1 MYRILSC
8 RLLDII
14 DAYEKQIYSLQ
25 RELEFYK
32 IGEPDDVADVLS
44 TSSTTPELSQNIKSL
59 IKSYEKQ
66 LRESDR
72 KIKKL
77 EEEKEL
83 VKLEMGSRPE
93 VGDYRVAAQ
102 RIKKLEKLL
111 MIHNISIPG
120 EKQKNDPYR
129 LKKKY
134 STKLEDLDYLPLDF
148 CRQYLRDI
156 SMEAEAEDLER
167 VVPCIQK
174 LREQADMS
182 DRYEKFCR
190 RVYDLVEEEKTN
202 NKQRSRS
209 ISPSRRKDNHLTDK
223 QLHNVLAVLQN
234 WNRDQED
241 LQELQLSVNKL
252 SDRVAPWLKLRMTGD
267 PTVSQILGVVDK
279 LVFDDGIA
287 RDKDGKEHP
296 SRTVLENIVEH
307 FQTLFDVP
315 SVSGV
320 FPRMNDIYSK
330 LGEVHN
336 VLSTLKNL
344 LGLEPDVKSGAIVD
358 TVGRLCQTH
367 NQTTS
372 RQLKQ
377 LLQTE
382 DLDGVIKRL
391 EEHTDFFPAFQEIM
405 RKLFDILDVQRMD
418 QVIPAVRAL
427 KLLAS

>member
-1 MYRILSC
+1 
-8 RLLDII
+8 
-14 DAYEKQIYSLQ
+14 
-25 RELEFYK
+25 
-32 IGEPDDVADVLS
+32 
-44 TSSTTPELSQNIKSL
+44 
-59 IKSYEKQ
+59 
-66 LRESDR
+66 
-72 KIKKL
+72 
-77 EEEKEL
+77 
-83 VKLEMGSRPE
+83 
-93 VGDYRVAAQ
+93 
-102 RIKKLEKLL
+102 

-190 RVYDLVEEEKTN
+190 RVHDLVEEEKAN

>member
-1 MYRILSC
+1 MVIYILYASVNLLQGRGTMDDEREERSTDYQTEIDEWAEVNRILKRHGLPVVKFLHPSDVALMSERNLC
-8 RLLDII
+8 MDLPMGKNVRQNLASLMADCDHRQALIQDLII
-14 DAYEKQIYSLQ
+14 TNNKL
-25 RELEFYK
+25 K

-83 VKLEMGSRPE
+83 VKLEMGSRAILSLGP
-93 VGDYRVAAQ
+93 
-102 RIKKLEKLL
+102 IK
-111 MIHNISIPG
+111 
-120 EKQKNDPYR
+120 
-129 LKKKY
+129 
-134 STKLEDLDYLPLDF
+134 
-148 CRQYLRDI
+148 DI

-190 RVYDLVEEEKTN
+190 RVHDLVEEEKTN

-287 RDKDGKEHP
+287 RDKMYKEW
-296 SRTVLENIVEH
+296 I
-307 FQTLFDVP
+307 
-315 SVSGV
+315 
-320 FPRMNDIYSK
+320 
-330 LGEVHN
+330 
-336 VLSTLKNL
+336 
-344 LGLEPDVKSGAIVD
+344 
-358 TVGRLCQTH
+358 
-367 NQTTS
+367 
-372 RQLKQ
+372 
-377 LLQTE
+377 
-382 DLDGVIKRL
+382 
-391 EEHTDFFPAFQEIM
+391 
-405 RKLFDILDVQRMD
+405 KLFL
-418 QVIPAVRAL
+418 P
-427 KLLAS
+427 SEH